1 MNELATRL
9 DRALKSYRWKDSEV
23 TLSLNDFKLM
33 QQVKMRFGLIIS

>member
-23 TLSLNDFKLM
+23 LNAFKLM
-33 QQVKMRFGLIIS
+33 QQVKMRFRLIIS